1 MLVLPR
7 SSCSPHVF
15 VAHLGKITVT
25 NIKIHDED
33 EETIETPKA
42 PNQFDRH
49 IFTIDEEL
57 NSTMFSMEDIHTITD
72 DVYINDDYLKGFD
85 ENVESNKE
93 TYTIDVRNMNLFS
106 LDTTTR
112 KGFRL
117 SALPRA
123 EEFYSCST
131 DAVPVL
137 HDTAIRL
144 EIVRSVEA
152 SPNPCSDH
160 PDEIDIVDVTGSVVR
175 PLNLSLSRMQYEQL
189 IDTLE
194 NLFKVPSDLVR
205 PPSDGVHPSDLQPVI
220 DVEPRLFQIDDKFKR
235 RLFAEP
241 MQSID
246 SPANSRNFMRPKV
259 SFELPTFTIT
269 LKNEVNSPLIE
280 ISFRDFN
287 VNYER
292 KSFYET
298 SIQVS
303 LRSILMEDLL
313 QDPESKHRAMVIS
326 SSPAESDGRGSLR
339 SGSSYA
345 SRSCPNLVGVHL
357 LDDCISGSL
366 PENLETSPGFPTTR
380 PTCPDTP
387 PPSPQPRLNQDTLVL
402 YSSLIVDPMCP
413 LFDSQYNSIRQ
424 RSNIDFNSLD
434 LVVSVQSWFVLLNF
448 FGLLSNNDSLNE
460 TQEPPTIVDEVV
472 DQKEGNSELDISVRS
487 LTLVFIRPE
496 YEIAKANVSNAH
508 FIVSKDAKKK
518 SVEGKL
524 GSISLIDLT
533 SYGAVYRERFLTT
546 GNEALNF
553 VYHQDVTRLTT
564 RSLTPDAL
572 LRIRMSSVR
581 YVHTKRFVTEIQ
593 VFFKE
598 FQQLQMVRNEK
609 LICKLVLPEQLE
621 MLQPVLRKMKP
632 SDSKSTLNQRPTQLE
647 LDIKAGSPI
656 ILLPLSASSNEVIV
670 ADLGE
675 FSLKNSF
682 HLTNE
687 IGVIR

>member
-25 NIKIHDED
+25 NIKTNDD
-33 EETIETPKA
+33 EETDDTPKVE
-42 PNQFDRH
+42 PINRH
-49 IFTIDEEL
+49 IFTIDEEMNRTMCSTEDL
-57 NSTMFSMEDIHTITD
+57 NTIAEDI
-72 DVYINDDYLKGFD
+72 YINEDYLKGFD
-85 ENVESNKE
+85 ENVEVNKE

-144 EIVRSVEA
+144 DIVRSVET
-152 SPNPCSDH
+152 SPNPCSDR

-194 NLFKVPSDLVR
+194 NVFKVPSDLVR
-205 PPSDGVHPSDLQPVI
+205 PPSEGLQSYDHQPIVE
-220 DVEPRLFQIDDKFKR
+220 VEPHLFQIDDKFKR

-241 MQSID
+241 IQSIE
-246 SPANSRNFMRPKV
+246 SPTNSRNFMQPKV

-269 LKNEVNSPLIE
+269 LKNEVYCPLIE

-298 SIQVS
+298 SLQVS
-303 LRSILMEDLL
+303 LRTLLMEDLL
-313 QDPESKHRAMVIS
+313 EDPESKHRAMVVS
-326 SSPAESDGRGSLR
+326 SSPIESNGSLR
-339 SGSSYA
+339 SSSSYT

-357 LDDCISGSL
+357 LDDCLTGSL
-366 PENLETSPGFPTTR
+366 PENLETLKGFNSTNQTEN
-380 PTCPDTP
+380 TACPDTP
-387 PPSPQPRLNQDTLVL
+387 PPSPQPRLSQDTLVL
-402 YSSLIVDPMCP
+402 YSSLLVDPTCP
-413 LFDSQYNSIRQ
+413 LFDSQYHSMRQ
-424 RSNIDFNSLD
+424 RSHIDFNSLD

-448 FGLLSNNDSLNE
+448 FGLLSNNDSLKE
-460 TQEPPTIVDEVV
+460 TTETPIFVDVDAEPKV
-472 DQKEGNSELDISVRS
+472 GNSELDISVRS

-508 FIVSKDAKKK
+508 FIVSQNVKSK

-533 SYGAVYRERFLTT
+533 SHGSVYRERFLTT

-553 VYHQDVTRLTT
+553 VYHQDISRIIT
-564 RSLTPDAL
+564 RSLKPDAL

-598 FQQLQMVRNEK
+598 FQQLQMVRR
-609 LICKLVLPEQLE
+609 E
-621 MLQPVLRKMKP
+621 MFFF
-632 SDSKSTLNQRPTQLE
+632 N
-647 LDIKAGSPI
+647 
-656 ILLPLSASSNEVIV
+656 IL
-670 ADLGE
+670 
-675 FSLKNSF
+675 
-682 HLTNE
+682 
-687 IGVIR
+687 

>member
-25 NIKIHDED
+25 NIKTIDDEA
-33 EETIETPKA
+33 IETPKA
-42 PNQFDRH
+42 ADQLDRH
-49 IFTIDEEL
+49 IFTINEEQL
-57 NSTMFSMEDIHTITD
+57 NSTMFSMEDLNTITD
-72 DVYINDDYLKGFD
+72 DVYINEDYLKGFD
-85 ENVESNKE
+85 DNVEANKE

-112 KGFRL
+112 KGFRS

-131 DAVPVL
+131 NAVPVL

-144 EIVRSVEA
+144 EIVRSVET

-189 IDTLE
+189 IDTMD

-205 PPSDGVHPSDLQPVI
+205 PPSEGLHHPHDPI
-220 DVEPRLFQIDDKFKR
+220 VEVDQHMFQMDDKFKR

-241 MQSID
+241 MQSIE
-246 SPANSRNFMRPKV
+246 SPSNSRNFMKPKV
-259 SFELPTFTIT
+259 SFELPTFIIT

-280 ISFRDFN
+280 ISFRDFK

-298 SIQVS
+298 RLQVS
-303 LRSILMEDLL
+303 LRSLLMEDLL
-313 QDPESKHRAMVIS
+313 QDPDSKHRAMVIS
-326 SSPAESDGRGSLR
+326 SSPDESDGRGSLR
-339 SGSSYA
+339 SGSSYS

-357 LDDCISGSL
+357 LDDCVTGSL
-366 PENLETSPGFPTTR
+366 PESLETSPGFGDDR
-380 PTCPDTP
+380 SADSSACPDTP
-387 PPSPQPRLNQDTLVL
+387 PPSPQPRLNRYTLVL
-402 YSSLIVDPMCP
+402 YSSLIVNPMCP
-413 LFDSQYNSIRQ
+413 LFESQYNSMRQ

-460 TQEPPTIVDEVV
+460 TQETPTIVDEVV
-472 DQKEGNSELDISVRS
+472 EQKVGNSELDITVRS

-508 FIVSKDAKKK
+508 FIVSKSVKTN

-533 SYGAVYRERFLTT
+533 SFGSVYRERFLTT

-553 VYHQDVTRLTT
+553 VYNKDVSSIET

-593 VFFKE
+593 MFFKE
-598 FQQLQMVRNEK
+598 FQQLQMVRNLPNIQNHMYYIYK
-609 LICKLVLPEQLE
+609 LKLL
-621 MLQPVLRKMKP
+621 
-632 SDSKSTLNQRPTQLE
+632 ST
-647 LDIKAGSPI
+647 
-656 ILLPLSASSNEVIV
+656 ASS
-670 ADLGE
+670 
-675 FSLKNSF
+675 S
-682 HLTNE
+682 
-687 IGVIR
+687 

>member
-1 MLVLPR
+1 MLDTPVLVLPR

-25 NIKIHDED
+25 NIKITDED
-33 EETIETPKA
+33 DGNVVTPK
-42 PNQFDRH
+42 PSHHLDRQ

-57 NSTMFSMEDIHTITD
+57 NNSTMFSMDDLHTLSTD
-72 DVYINDDYLKGFD
+72 DVYINDDYLRGFD
-85 ENVESNKE
+85 EDVVAEKE

-123 EEFYSCST
+123 EEFYSCTT
-131 DAVPVL
+131 DALPVL

-152 SPNPCSDH
+152 TPNPCSDH
-160 PDEIDIVDVTGSVVR
+160 PDEIDIVEVTGSVVR

-194 NLFKVPSDLVR
+194 NLFKVPADLVR
-205 PPSDGVHPSDLQPVI
+205 PPSEGLHSHDIHAI
-220 DVEPRLFQIDDKFKR
+220 VEVDQHIFQMDDKFKR

-241 MQSID
+241 MQSLE
-246 SPANSRNFMRPKV
+246 SAANSRNFMQPKV
-259 SFELPTFTIT
+259 SFELPIFTIT

-280 ISFRDFN
+280 ISFRDFK

-298 SIQVS
+298 SVQVS
-303 LRSILMEDLL
+303 LRSLLMEDLL
-313 QDPESKHRAMVIS
+313 QEPDSKHRAMVIS
-326 SSPAESDGRGSLR
+326 SSPSEPEGRGSLR
-339 SGSSYA
+339 SGSSYS

-366 PENLETSPGFPTTR
+366 PENLETSFGYTATQPTNRT
-380 PTCPDTP
+380 TCPDTP
-387 PPSPQPRLNQDTLVL
+387 PPSPQPKLSQDTLVL
-402 YSSLIVDPMCP
+402 YSSLLVDPACP
-413 LFDSQYNSIRQ
+413 LFNTQYNSMRQ
-424 RSNIDFNSLD
+424 RSNVDFNSLD

-448 FGLLSNNDSLNE
+448 FGLLSNNDSANQ
-460 TQEPPTIVDEVV
+460 TPDVPVTVDTVV
-472 DQKEGNSELDISVRS
+472 EQKAGNSELDITVRS

-496 YEIAKANVSNAH
+496 YEIARANVSNAH
-508 FIVSKDAKKK
+508 FIVSKCERTQ

-533 SYGAVYRERFLTT
+533 AHGTVYRERFLTT

-553 VYHQDVTRLTT
+553 VYHQDVSRINS

-572 LRIRMSSVR
+572 LRIQMSSVR

-598 FQQLQMVRNEK
+598 FQQLQMVSQMAFLYSEHC
-609 LICKLVLPEQLE
+609 L
-621 MLQPVLRKMKP
+621 
-632 SDSKSTLNQRPTQLE
+632 STF
-647 LDIKAGSPI
+647 A
-656 ILLPLSASSNEVIV
+656 
-670 ADLGE
+670 
-675 FSLKNSF
+675 
-682 HLTNE
+682 
-687 IGVIR
+687 